1 LSVFCLGS
9 DEIDKYWDEF
19 SRHVYRLERLGHLG
33 AEELRADLKE
43 RKRQLWGY
51 HVDGRIIGIAIT
63 RVTPNTCEIVGAAGT
78 STARGQIQELYEHIE
93 RWARENGR
101 IRMRVIGRKGWL
113 RVIAGYTQTGIV
125 MEKDL

>member
-1 LSVFCLGS
+1 VSVFTLS
-9 DEIDKYWDEF
+9 PIDIDKHWDLIAP
-19 SRHVYRLERLGHLG
+19 HVYRLERLGHLG
-33 AEELRADLKE
+33 ADELRDDLKE

-51 HVDGRIIGIAIT
+51 HEDGCVLGIAIT
-63 RVTPNTCEIVGAAGT
+63 RVTPTTCEIVGAAGT

-101 IRMRVIGRKGWL
+101 SRMRVIGRKGWL
-113 RVIAGYTQTGIV
+113 RAIAGFTQTGIV